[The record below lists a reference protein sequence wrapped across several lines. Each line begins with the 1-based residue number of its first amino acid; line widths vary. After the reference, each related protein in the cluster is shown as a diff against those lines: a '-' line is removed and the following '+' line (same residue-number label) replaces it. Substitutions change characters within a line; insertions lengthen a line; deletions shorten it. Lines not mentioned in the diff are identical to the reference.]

1 MLKTKFS
8 KAGFLGH
15 GLLLLVPNG
24 TTLKADTSE
33 SSKGV
38 TLISAL
44 HFNAATDLS
53 DTTDLGSMAIDSSGS
68 AVSFGTYAGM
78 STVTAPK
85 VPLNKQASKFVKS
98 YLHRERES
106 LVKIKGRSAP
116 YFRIIDSVFTKYGLP
131 VQLKYLAVIESELKP
146 DARSHV
152 GAKGPWQLMAQTG
165 RDYGLKVSKKYDER
179 TSYYKSTVVAAKYI
193 KGLYAEFGDW
203 LLVVAAYN
211 GGNGTVE
218 QAIRKSGSRNFWILE
233 RYLPAETRAHVK
245 RFIGAHYYFEG
256 EGSLA
261 TMTKSE
267 AADYKKSL
275 AEFEEG
281 TKTKKPEVIKADPHE
296 AVVDPEPDREIVKTS
311 GDIKKSKLK

>member
-1 MLKTKFS
+1 MLKTKIS

-33 SSKGV
+33 SKGG
-38 TLISAL
+38 LISAL
-44 HFNAATDLS
+44 HFNAGTAIS
-53 DTTDLGSMAIDSSGS
+53 DTSDLGSVAIDSSGS
-68 AVSFGTYAGM
+68 ATSIGSYAGM
-78 STVTAPK
+78 SAVATPK
-85 VPLNKQASKFVKS
+85 IPLNQQASKFVKS

-116 YFRIIDSVFTKYGLP
+116 YFKIIDSVFTKYRLP
-131 VQLKYLAVIESELKP
+131 LQLKYLAVIESELKP

-165 RDYGLKVSKKYDER
+165 RDYGLKVTKKNDER
-179 TSYYKSTVVAAKYI
+179 TSYYKSTVVAAKYLR
-193 KGLYAEFGDW
+193 GLYAEFGDW

-211 GGNGTVE
+211 GGSGTVE
-218 QAIRKSGSRNFWILE
+218 QAIKKSGSRNFWVLQHF
-233 RYLPAETRAHVK
+233 LPAETRAHVK

-256 EGSLA
+256 EGSLI

-267 AADYKKSL
+267 AADYKKAL
-275 AEFEEG
+275 ADFEEAS
-281 TKTKKPEVIKADPHE
+281 KTRKSDTIKTDPHE
-296 AVVDPEPDREIVKTS
+296 GVVDPEPDKEIARTS